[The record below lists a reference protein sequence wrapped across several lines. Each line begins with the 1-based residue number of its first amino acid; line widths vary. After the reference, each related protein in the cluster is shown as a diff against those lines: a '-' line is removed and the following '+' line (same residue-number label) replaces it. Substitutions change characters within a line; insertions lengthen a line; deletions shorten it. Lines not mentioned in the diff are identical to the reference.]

1 MSCSDD
7 DGEETSQK
15 AGKEQALLAK
25 VTAGPTAIPENPTAT
40 KTLQA
45 NQETATS
52 QRL

>member
-15 AGKEQALLAK
+15 TGKEQALLAK

-45 NQETATS
+45 NEETATS